1 MSEKGTVSKS
11 EKNPRGIPH
20 APFIADVEAH
30 VGGPD
35 AEVEP
40 VLARFQE
47 ALAKYRYMEA
57 NLAQRKAAVEAKI
70 PDIRKTLTMVE
81 FLREQ
86 REGKRTKADDDDDDD
101 LDSDEDDSSSVSKK
115 PIRTTFELN
124 DTLYAEAE
132 LEDSD
137 TVYLWLGADVML
149 SYKIPEAIELLQS
162 KLKVAEENLA
172 NYTTD
177 LEYLKE
183 QTTIMEVNMARVFN
197 WDVKRRRLRREREA
211 AGGQKG

>member
-47 ALAKYRYMEA
+47 ALAKYRFMEA

-86 REGKRTKADDDDDDD
+86 REGNKTKPDEDDDD
-101 LDSDEDDSSSVSKK
+101 LGLDEDDSSSSSKK

-172 NYTTD
+172 NYTSD